1 MQALRREPASFLV
14 LFTESQI
21 VKPWNAVAK
30 LVTSVGQ
37 PTFISQYTLTTQGTN
52 HCSGNG
58 NEFSQLYGNKTWP

>member
-1 MQALRREPASFLV
+1 MQALRRELASFLV
-14 LFTESQI
+14 LFTESQN

-37 PTFISQYTLTTQGTN
+37 LYHTYTLTTQGAN

-58 NEFSQLYGNKTWP
+58 NEFSQLYVNKT